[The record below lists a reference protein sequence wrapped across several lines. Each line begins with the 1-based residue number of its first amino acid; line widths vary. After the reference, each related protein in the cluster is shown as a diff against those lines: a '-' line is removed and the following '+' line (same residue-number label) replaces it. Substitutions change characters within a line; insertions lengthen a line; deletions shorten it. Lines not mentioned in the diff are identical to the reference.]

1 MIGFNQPEVNFQLVI
16 LMYRKAHALVN
27 DFHTQMAQILPCPFI
42 HPKNKK
48 HGEQD
53 YSVFRGHFFSR
64 KEKLKTHIERC
75 EELGKLSALIKP

>member
-42 HPKNKK
+42 HPKTKSMGNKTIPCFEVIFFREKKNLK
-48 HGEQD
+48 HISKGVKSLEN
-53 YSVFRGHFFSR
+53 
-64 KEKLKTHIERC
+64 
-75 EELGKLSALIKP
+75 